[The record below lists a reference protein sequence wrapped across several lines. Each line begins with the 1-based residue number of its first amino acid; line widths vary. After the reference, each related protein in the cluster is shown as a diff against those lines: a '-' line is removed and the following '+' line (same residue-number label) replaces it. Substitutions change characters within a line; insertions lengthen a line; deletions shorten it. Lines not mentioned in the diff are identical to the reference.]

1 MLVVYG
7 MELGG
12 SYARDPMDSYGGDCD
27 FRLDAVTSPERLQAW
42 FDKVRYFKELA
53 LAQATAKRVLAGF
66 ASPEGS
72 AHAILLGSP
81 SSLGG
86 TNVGIPLLNY
96 QLVSRKQSIELL
108 ERSLLGLDLHLPR
121 FRLVSEHYGA
131 GCYEGVGHKGDAMR
145 IKCYSASGMR
155 AFPTTAHGLAASD
168 ACESFLRSLAYGI
181 GVDHG
186 LALRDRFVFDRTGF
200 SSSYCVVFRAVKTE
214 SRTVT
219 SESFR
224 NSLLGYR

>member
-12 SYARDPMDSYGGDCD
+12 SYARDPMGSYGGDCD

-72 AHAILLGSP
+72 AHAILLGFP

-108 ERSLLGLDLHLPR
+108 ERSLGS
-121 FRLVSEHYGA
+121 VN
-131 GCYEGVGHKGDAMR
+131 K
-145 IKCYSASGMR
+145 
-155 AFPTTAHGLAASD
+155 
-168 ACESFLRSLAYGI
+168 
-181 GVDHG
+181 
-186 LALRDRFVFDRTGF
+186 
-200 SSSYCVVFRAVKTE
+200 
-214 SRTVT
+214 
-219 SESFR
+219 
-224 NSLLGYR
+224 

>member
-1 MLVVYG
+1 METLAMLVVYG

-42 FDKVRYFKELA
+42 FDKARYLKELA

-72 AHAILLGSP
+72 AHAILLGFP
-81 SSLGG
+81 SRLGG

-131 GCYEGVGHKGDAMR
+131 GCYEGVGHKGGRDANQVLFCLGHEGVPHDGTRPCCVGCMR
-145 IKCYSASGMR
+145 VLFEKV
-155 AFPTTAHGLAASD
+155 
-168 ACESFLRSLAYGI
+168 GI
-181 GVDHG
+181 WH
-186 LALRDRFVFDRTGF
+186 RR
-200 SSSYCVVFRAVKTE
+200 
-214 SRTVT
+214 
-219 SESFR
+219 
-224 NSLLGYR
+224 